1 MHTKSLVLF
10 WLLFSLFMVVR
21 KVICWGFNA
30 STSPCPWVTNKRLS
44 FALLR
49 NWDFEFI
56 LLLCHNLALKILV
69 SFDSLNS
76 ISGNYIYLW
85 LYQCEIENTCK
96 RNRKE
101 LARWMI
107 IKGQQDEETEET
119 RRKVTEMIYC
129 GIWAGEGRKWKYEKA
144 YQESKSWQEVLIK
157 PSQKLCNFSSILCP
171 AVAHR
176 VNCSLPYSH
185 THTGQHIPLSRLNLP
200 LFPVLGLSLEA
211 LSDS

>member
-1 MHTKSLVLF
+1 MITWHL
-10 WLLFSLFMVVR
+10 W
-21 KVICWGFNA
+21 I
-30 STSPCPWVTNKRLS
+30 
-44 FALLR
+44 
-49 NWDFEFI
+49 
-56 LLLCHNLALKILV
+56 
-69 SFDSLNS
+69 S
-76 ISGNYIYLW
+76 ISWIYRLPGHGSLQQW
-85 LYQCEIENTCK
+85 LESCPHTQ
-96 RNRKE
+96 RKINKIFQE

-144 YQESKSWQEVLIK
+144 YQETKSWQEVLIK
-157 PSQKLCNFSSILCP
+157 PSQKLCNFSSILWP

-176 VNCSLPYSH
+176 MNCSLPYSH